1 MSVLVDEVRSMR
13 GRLADVDPALL
24 LPGDCATLVDE
35 LAGLGKACAAAVA
48 RLGARAAAGG
58 AHRGRGFLDP
68 ADWLAA
74 ATGSS
79 STGAKR
85 NLEAVAAIEACPDT
99 RAAVASG
106 ELSLEQGREVAV
118 TEAVVPGS
126 ERQLLDLAR
135 SAPLRRLQDTARQAR
150 LRAEDADQLAARQRR
165 LRSFRHWN
173 DDDGMVRFAGAL
185 PPVVGVAFLSR
196 LDVETE
202 RRRVAARR
210 DGVEEPWEAHAAD
223 ALAALGSHSGSR
235 PGRRTNA
242 DVVFVC
248 DLAAYRTGGPGHIV
262 GGGPVPNRAIRQA
275 IDDDAFLK
283 VAFTDGV
290 DIRTVTHLGRHIPAE
305 LRTALELGPPPD
317 FDGVRCAC
325 GCGKRHRLQWDHID
339 PVANGGATSREN
351 LQPLSARDHRDK
363 TRRDR
368 AAGLLSGGRP
378 P

>member
-1 MSVLVDEVRSMR
+1 MR

-24 LPGDCATLVDE
+24 LPGDCATLVHE

-48 RLGARAAAGG
+48 RLAARAAEGG

-85 NLEAVAAIEACPDT
+85 NLDAIAAVEGCEAT
-99 RAAVASG
+99 RAAVVSG
-106 ELSLEQGREVAV
+106 ELSLEQGREVAA

-150 LRAEDADQLAARQRR
+150 LRAEDAEQLAARQRR
-165 LRSFRHWN
+165 LRSFRHWS

-185 PPVVGVAFLSR
+185 PSLVGVPFLSR
-196 LDVETE
+196 LDAETE
-202 RRRVAARR
+202 RGRVAARR
-210 DGVEEPWEAHAAD
+210 NRCEESWEAHAAD
-223 ALAALGSHSGSR
+223 ALAALGSDGGR
-235 PGRRTNA
+235 PARRTNA
-242 DVVFVC
+242 DVVLVC
-248 DLAAYRTGGPGHIV
+248 DLAAYRSGRPGHIV
-262 GGGPVPNRAIRQA
+262 GGGPVPNRAVREA

-290 DIRTVTHLGRHIPAE
+290 DIRTITHLGRHIPAQ

-339 PVANGGATSREN
+339 PVANGGATCREN